1 VGDIHWRASAR
12 RGSLVVNEWEADL
25 AEEQAIVLDRRAE
38 GATLEQRLSAAAA
51 AVVGARRKG
60 VALRLVSQGLD
71 VTYSASGV
79 HWDEALRFLAGAEP
93 LQEGEAAPEPEA
105 ARGARVA

>member
-1 VGDIHWRASAR
+1 MEVSNNGD
-12 RGSLVVNEWEADL
+12 D
-25 AEEQAIVLDRRAE
+25 
-38 GATLEQRLSAAAA
+38 ATGGDVC